1 VLIDGRN
8 FWKLHGRWLVAS
20 IIATVIAVALTILAA
35 RENGR
40 WPGGGSLLGLVYG
53 VLAALI
59 FLFEMAIVFK
69 KTSFRVSIFRTQ
81 PWILSFRT
89 QRWMLSA
96 QTWMKA
102 HIWLGLL
109 TVPLVVLHSGG
120 KLGGT
125 LTTIFSVVFAVVILS
140 GIWGLVLQNVLP
152 RLLLDAAPAETVYS
166 QIDNVGKQYAD
177 EAKRLVLLACGG
189 DEGAAPALTSAV
201 APLAGSDHIHGA
213 ARHVGAQIKRS
224 PHPAN
229 DLPEPIPSP
238 AVKNAL
244 VRDVQPFLETGVSGH
259 GMLGPRQR
267 NKWYFED
274 LRLRV
279 APELRTLVS
288 QLEELCERRRQLNL
302 QGRIHFW
309 LHNWLWFHM
318 PLSIALVILLV
329 VHVIFALRFG

>member
-20 IIATVIAVALTILAA
+20 TIATAIAVALTILAA
-35 RENGR
+35 RQSGR
-40 WPGGGSLLGLVYG
+40 WPGGGSLVGLVYG
-53 VLAALI
+53 VLAAAI
-59 FLFEMAIVFK
+59 FLFEVAIVFK
-69 KTSFRVSIFRTQ
+69 KTSV
-81 PWILSFRT
+81 FRT

-125 LTTIFSVVFAVVILS
+125 MTTIFVVVFTVVILS
-140 GIWGLVLQNVLP
+140 GVWGLVLQNLLP

-166 QIDNVGKQYAD
+166 QIDNVGRQYAAD
-177 EAKRLVLLACGG
+177 AKRLVLLACGG
-189 DEGAAPALTSAV
+189 DDDAMPALTSAL
-201 APLAGSDHIHGA
+201 APAAGSHHIHGA
-213 ARHVGAQIKRS
+213 ARHVGAQVKRS

-229 DLPEPIPSP
+229 DLPEPMPSP
-238 AVKNAL
+238 AIQNAL
-244 VRDVQPFLETGVSGH
+244 VRDVHPFLETGASDH
-259 GMLGPRQR
+259 GVLGSRQR
-267 NKWYFED
+267 NTWYFDD

-279 APELRTLVS
+279 EPELRTLVS

-302 QGRIHFW
+302 QRRLHFW
-309 LHNWLWFHM
+309 LHNWMWVHL
-318 PLSIALVILLV
+318 PLSIALIVLLV
-329 VHVIFALRFG
+329 GHVVFALRFG

>member
-20 IIATVIAVALTILAA
+20 IIATAIAVALTILAA

-69 KTSFRVSIFRTQ
+69 KTSA
-81 PWILSFRT
+81 FRT

-109 TVPLVVLHSGG
+109 AVPLVVLHSGG

-125 LTTIFSVVFAVVILS
+125 LTTTFSIVFAVVIVS
-140 GIWGLVLQNVLP
+140 GIWGLVLQNLLP

-166 QIDNVGKQYAD
+166 QIDNVGRQYAA
-177 EAKRLVLLACGG
+177 EARRLVLLSCGG
-189 DEGAAPALTSAV
+189 DDGAPPALAG
-201 APLAGSDHIHGA
+201 APVAGSHHIHGA

-238 AVKNAL
+238 AVQNAL
-244 VRDVQPFLETGVSGH
+244 VRDVQPFLETGDSSH
-259 GMLGPRQR
+259 GMLGSRQR
-267 NKWYFED
+267 NTWYFED

-302 QGRIHFW
+302 QRRLHFW
-309 LHNWLWFHM
+309 LHNWMWVHL
-318 PLSIALVILLV
+318 PLSIALIVLLV
-329 VHVIFALRFG
+329 GHVVFALRFG

>member
-8 FWKLHGRWLVAS
+8 FWKLHGRWFVAAT
-20 IIATVIAVALTILAA
+20 IATAIAVALTLLAA

-53 VLAALI
+53 VLAAVI
-59 FLFEMAIVFK
+59 FLFEIAIVFK
-69 KTSFRVSIFRTQ
+69 KTSA
-81 PWILSFRT
+81 FRT

-120 KLGGT
+120 RLGGS
-125 LTTIFSVVFAVVILS
+125 LTTIFSVVFAIVILS

-166 QIDNVGKQYAD
+166 QIDNVGKQYAA

-201 APLAGSDHIHGA
+201 APMAGSHHIHGA

-229 DLPEPIPSP
+229 DLPEPMSSP
-238 AVKNAL
+238 AVQTAL
-244 VRDVQPFLETGVSGH
+244 CRDIQPFLETGDSSR
-259 GMLGPRQR
+259 GMLGSWQR
-267 NKWYFED
+267 NKWYFDD

-279 APELRTLVS
+279 EPELRTLVS

-302 QGRIHFW
+302 QRRLHFW
-309 LHNWLWFHM
+309 LHNWMWVHL
-318 PLSIALVILLV
+318 PLSIALILLLVCHV
-329 VHVIFALRFG
+329 VFALRFG

>member
-20 IIATVIAVALTILAA
+20 IIATAIAVALTILAA

-69 KTSFRVSIFRTQ
+69 KTSA
-81 PWILSFRT
+81 FRT

-109 TVPLVVLHSGG
+109 AVPLLVLHSGG

-125 LTTIFSVVFAVVILS
+125 LTTTFSIVFAVVIVS
-140 GIWGLVLQNVLP
+140 GIWGLVLQNLLP

-166 QIDNVGKQYAD
+166 QIDNVGRQYAA
-177 EAKRLVLLACGG
+177 EARRLVLLSCGG
-189 DEGAAPALTSAV
+189 DDGAPPALAG
-201 APLAGSDHIHGA
+201 APVAGSHHIHGA

-238 AVKNAL
+238 AVQNAL
-244 VRDVQPFLETGVSGH
+244 VRDVQPFLETGDSSH
-259 GMLGPRQR
+259 GMLGSRQR
-267 NKWYFED
+267 NTWYFED

-302 QGRIHFW
+302 QRRLHFW
-309 LHNWLWFHM
+309 LHNWMWVHL
-318 PLSIALVILLV
+318 PLSIALIVLLV
-329 VHVIFALRFG
+329 GHVVFALRFG